1 MKPTNMTTKPLKTPT
16 QERRE
21 RRNKAMCDEYKDLM
35 KIEGQSKT
43 QVIGHLMAKY
53 EIGST
58 STAYSILKEGGA
70 I

>member
-1 MKPTNMTTKPLKTPT
+1 MTTKLLKTPT

-21 RRNKAMCDEYKDLM
+21 KRNKAMCDDYRNLM
-35 KIEGQSKT
+35 QIEGQSKT

-58 STAYSILKEGGA
+58 STAYIILKEGGVM
-70 I
+70 

>member
-1 MKPTNMTTKPLKTPT
+1 MTATKLLKTPT

-21 RRNKAMCDEYKDLM
+21 KRNKAMCDEYTTLM
-35 KIEGQSKT
+35 QVEGQSKT
-43 QVIGHLMAKY
+43 QVVMHLMNKY

-70 I
+70 L

>member
-1 MKPTNMTTKPLKTPT
+1 MKPTNMATKLLKTPT

-35 KIEGQSKT
+35 HIEGQSKT

-58 STAYSILKEGGA
+58 STAYIILKEGGA

>member
-1 MKPTNMTTKPLKTPT
+1 MTTKLLKTPT

-21 RRNKAMCDEYKDLM
+21 KRNKAMCDEYKTLM
-35 KIEGQSKT
+35 LIEGQSKT
-43 QVIGHLMAKY
+43 QVIGHLMSKY

-58 STAYSILKEGGA
+58 STVYTILKEGGA